1 MRAPVPERRGHVVP
15 TSVWPYCQSF
25 ALILGAARA
34 AGLKDRPPRG
44 KVPVKKAEHDALVIL
59 AMNDRVMAAAVHGAR
74 KTLRKFL
81 TLAKK
86 PGPTMDG
93 FAVKIAISAENG
105 AEFFWIH
112 PFAHVGDRF
121 IGQINNTPRSVV
133 NLKMGDTVTF
143 VRNEIVDWMYM
154 DAGRMRGNYSAHA
167 ILRSVRPDDRKVF
180 IRRFGLDSL

>member
-1 MRAPVPERRGHVVP
+1 MSSQHQPGRTAKG
-15 TSVWPYCQSF
+15 F

-34 AGLKDRPPRG
+34 AGLRDRPSDG
-44 KVPVKKAEHDALVIL
+44 KEPINKPERDGLVIL
-59 AMNDRVMAAAVHGAR
+59 AMNDPVMAAAIHGAR

-81 TLAKK
+81 TLAKH
-86 PGPTMDG
+86 PAPTMEG
-93 FAVKIAISAENG
+93 FAVKIAICAENG

-112 PFAHVGDRF
+112 PFAHVDDRF

-133 NLKMGDTVTF
+133 NLKMGDTITF

-167 ILRSVRPDDRKVF
+167 ILRSARPEDREAF
-180 IRRFGLDSL
+180 RRRFGLDHL